1 MKKRFLITMASTL
14 CCILP
19 ALSGEAPIS
28 VRWEMGEN
36 GVKPGYYSSRFVIT
50 NVSDSVLGDGW
61 GFYYNTFP
69 RTVELAPEC
78 KAEISTIVP
87 NYYRITPGENYEPL
101 MPGDSLVVD
110 MMTKGTYGSASF
122 NPDGGHF
129 AFNDRM
135 DNPMSVRITV
145 PVLQNP
151 AQWSIP
157 GKEHPEY
164 PDGNYVYKLNES
176 INPTGIKYSSS
187 AYDIFPT
194 PKSITEPGGVLK
206 LESPLNIVVGNGM
219 STAGNYLKE
228 KLAANG
234 IPTVESG
241 GIPVE
246 LSLLDLTGKNA
257 EYYELTVEP
266 AKIAIAGASQEGVLN
281 GVKTLVAVIETGWAY
296 TNKELPCAKIVDY
309 PDLNYRGF
317 MLDIARNFTRYDD
330 IRQLI
335 DLLASYKINRMQF
348 HLTDDE
354 AWRIEIP
361 GLPELTEVGSRK
373 GLTLDEKDFMVQTY
387 RGSGNPDDSTTT
399 ANGFITRE
407 QFVELLKFAASR
419 GVTVIPEVE
428 SPGHARA
435 AIVSMRHR
443 YAKYMAEGDT
453 VEAERYKL
461 WDDGD
466 LSEYTSAQGF
476 HDNVMNIAGEGTYRF
491 MEKVIDE
498 LALMYK
504 DAGLELKIMHIGG
517 DEVAT
522 GAWLKSPMVQDLMQR
537 NGYKTT
543 HEAHGY
549 FVDRVS
555 SIIASKGMKT
565 VGWQEVATDRDK
577 EFSSRVAPRFAGVN
591 AWSTVG
597 SRDVVPYTL
606 ANNGYPVILSNV
618 NNFYFDMVYSYHQS
632 ERGLSWGGTTNEF
645 TSWEAQPFNIYRT
658 RHVSH
663 DGKPVDLAKADDG
676 KPALKLRN
684 NIIGVQAQTW
694 AEAVDGYE
702 MIQNY
707 YFPKVFGLAE
717 RGWNA
722 YPVWGN
728 DYKDLSRYYKE
739 RSQYNL
745 KIGLKELPRL
755 FNKNVSFHIGQP
767 GIIIKDGLLIANTQY
782 PGVTVRYTL
791 DGSEPT
797 RDSALWTKPVD
808 CGEASVV
815 KARAYYL
822 GKESVTTFL
831 FVK

>member
-1 MKKRFLITMASTL
+1 MASTL
-14 CCILP
+14 FCILP
-19 ALSGEAPIS
+19 AMAGEAPIS
-28 VRWEMGEN
+28 VKWEMGEN

-50 NVSDSVLGDGW
+50 NISDTTLGDGW

-69 RTVELAPEC
+69 RKVEIAPGC
-78 KAEISTIVP
+78 KAEVSTIVP
-87 NYYRITPGENYEPL
+87 NYYKITPGSGYEPL
-101 MPGDSLVVD
+101 QPGDSLVVD
-110 MMTKGTYGSASF
+110 MMTKGVYGSASF

-135 DNPMSVRITV
+135 DNPMPVKIIV
-145 PVLQNP
+145 PTMQNP

-164 PDGNYVYKLNES
+164 PDGNYVYNLNES
-176 INPTGIKYSSS
+176 INPEVAKYNSSV
-187 AYDIFPT
+187 YDIFPT
-194 PKSITEPGGVLK
+194 PKSIIETEGVLK
-206 LESPLNIVVGNGM
+206 LDSPLTIVVKNGA
-219 STAGNYLKE
+219 TVAGMYLEE
-228 KLAANG
+228 KLSANG
-234 IPTVESG
+234 LRVETSG

-246 LSLLDLTGKNA
+246 LSLLEPNGKNK

-266 AKIAIAGASQEGVLN
+266 AKITIAGASQDGVLN
-281 GVKTLVAVIETGWAY
+281 GVKTLMAVIETGWAY
-296 TNKELPCAKIVDY
+296 TNKELPCVKITDY

-317 MLDIARNFTRYDD
+317 MLDIARNFTRYDN
-330 IRQLI
+330 ILQLI
-335 DLLASYKINRMQF
+335 DLLASYKINHMQF

-361 GLPELTEVGSRK
+361 GLPELTQVGARK
-373 GLTLDEKDFMVQTY
+373 GLTLDEKEFMVQTY
-387 RGSGNPDDSTTT
+387 RGSGNPNDTTTT

-407 QFVELLKFAASR
+407 QFVELLKYAASR

-443 YAKYMAEGDT
+443 HAKYMALGDT

-466 LSEYTSAQGF
+466 CSEYTSAQGF

-504 DAGLELKIMHIGG
+504 DAGLEMKIMHIGG

-522 GAWLKSPMVQDLMQR
+522 GAWLKSPMVQGLMQR

-549 FVDRVS
+549 FVDRIS
-555 SIIASKGMKT
+555 DIIASKGMKT

-577 EFSSRVAPRFAGVN
+577 GFSSRVSPRFAGVN

-597 SRDVVPYTL
+597 SRDIVPYTL
-606 ANNGYPVILSNV
+606 ANDGYPVILSNV

-632 ERGLSWGGTTNEF
+632 ERGLSWGGITNEF

-658 RHVSH
+658 RHTSIDGQPVNLAKAA
-663 DGKPVDLAKADDG
+663 DGKPGLEL
-676 KPALKLRN
+676 PQ

-694 AEAVDGYE
+694 AEAVDSYE

-722 YPVWGN
+722 YPAWGT

-755 FNKNVSFHIGQP
+755 FNKGVSFHIGQP
-767 GIIIKDGLLIANTQY
+767 GIIVKNGKLVANTQY

-797 RDSALWTKPVD
+797 RESAMWTEPVD
-808 CGEASVV
+808 CGGASVI

>member
-1 MKKRFLITMASTL
+1 MTMASAL
-14 CCILP
+14 FCILP
-19 ALSGEAPIS
+19 AMAGEAPIS
-28 VRWEMGEN
+28 VKWEMGEN

-50 NVSDSVLGDGW
+50 NISDTTLGDGW

-69 RTVELAPEC
+69 RTVELAHGC

-87 NYYRITPGENYEPL
+87 NYYRITPGSKYEPL
-101 MPGDSLVVD
+101 QPGDSLVVE
-110 MMTKGTYGSASF
+110 MMTKGVYGSASF

-129 AFNDRM
+129 AFDDMM
-135 DNPMSVRITV
+135 DNPMPVKITV
-145 PVLQNP
+145 PVMQNP
-151 AQWSIP
+151 AQWSVP

-176 INPTGIKYSSS
+176 INPEVAKYSSS
-187 AYDIFPT
+187 VYDIFPT
-194 PKSITEPGGVLK
+194 PKSIIEADGALK
-206 LESPLNIVVGNGM
+206 LDSTLTIVVKNGV
-219 STAGNYLKE
+219 TEAGMYLEE
-228 KLAANG
+228 KLTANG
-234 IPTVESG
+234 LHVDASG

-246 LSLLDLTGKNA
+246 LSLLEPDGRNK

-266 AKIAIAGASQEGVLN
+266 AKVSIAGASQDGVLN
-281 GVKTLVAVIETGWAY
+281 GVKTLIAVIEGSWAY
-296 TNKELPCAKIVDY
+296 TNKELPCVKIADY

-317 MLDIARNFTRYDD
+317 MLDIARNFTRYDN
-330 IRQLI
+330 ILQLI
-335 DLLASYKINRMQF
+335 DMLASYKINYMQF

-361 GLPELTEVGSRK
+361 GLPELTQVGSRK
-373 GLTLDEKDFMVQTY
+373 GLTLDENDFMVQTY
-387 RGSGNPDDSTTT
+387 RGSGNPNDTTTT

-407 QFVELLKFAASR
+407 QFVELLKYAASR

-443 YAKYMAEGDT
+443 YAKYAALGDT

-466 LSEYTSAQGF
+466 RSEYTSAQGF

-504 DAGLELKIMHIGG
+504 DAGLEMKIMHIGG

-549 FVDRVS
+549 FVDRIS
-555 SIIASKGMKT
+555 DIIASKGMKT
-565 VGWQEVATDRDK
+565 VGWQEVATNRDK
-577 EFSSRVAPRFAGVN
+577 AFSSRVAPRFAGVN

-597 SRDVVPYTL
+597 SRDIVPYTL

-632 ERGLSWGGTTNEF
+632 ERGLSWGGITNEF

-658 RHVSH
+658 RHTSIDGQPVNLAKAA
-663 DGKPVDLAKADDG
+663 DGKPG
-676 KPALKLRN
+676 LKLPQ

-694 AEAVDGYE
+694 AEAVDSYE

-722 YPVWGN
+722 YPAWGT
-728 DYKDLSRYYKE
+728 DYKDLSRYYTE

-755 FNKNVSFHIGQP
+755 FNKGVSFHIGQP
-767 GIIIKDGLLIANTQY
+767 GIIVKDGKLIANTQY

-797 RDSALWTKPVD
+797 RDSAMWTEPVD
-808 CGEASVV
+808 CGDASVI